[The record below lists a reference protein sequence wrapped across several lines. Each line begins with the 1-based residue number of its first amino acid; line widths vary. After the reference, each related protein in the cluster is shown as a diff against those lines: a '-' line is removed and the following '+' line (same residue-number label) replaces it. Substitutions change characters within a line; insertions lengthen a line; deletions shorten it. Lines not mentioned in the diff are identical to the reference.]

1 MQYQELLDL
10 IRHSGM
16 DPARLIFEDELTGIS
31 NRRFLHNYLKHK
43 IRWADGDECV
53 LSLIMTDLDGFK
65 QLNDRFGHQFGD
77 RALIWF
83 AEQLKQVA
91 GDEGLPVRNS
101 GDEFMILM
109 PGRTKSQ
116 ARRMAERLLQR
127 FRDEPFSSRE
137 GELNLCLSIGVASAP
152 EDARDAE
159 NLIRQADVA
168 LYCAKNAGGN
178 RISVTDESEVRE
190 VFAQSALQQ
199 AHGVEIVGRRTQL
212 ERAADGLDRLTL
224 RESSFLLVE
233 GAAGMG
239 KSTFLETIRRK
250 LSQNPLGQV
259 VKVRGRQEELFR
271 PYYLTTDILVALL
284 NQRPDQGLAVFDDL
298 SPEELS
304 YASHILP
311 QLAQGDADE
320 SERDEK
326 LRREH
331 IFNTFVRL
339 ISKALD

>member
-1 MQYQELLDL
+1 
-10 IRHSGM
+10 M

-31 NRRFLHNYLKHK
+31 NRRFLYNYLKHK
-43 IRWADGDECV
+43 VRWADRDECV

-109 PGRTKSQ
+109 PGCTKSQ

-178 RISVTDESEVRE
+178 RIWRSSPSRPSNRLMVSRLSDAEPSSSGQPMDSTGSL
-190 VFAQSALQQ
+190 FARARFSWLRVQPGWARAPSSRPSA
-199 AHGVEIVGRRTQL
+199 ASSARTRWGRWSRC
-212 ERAADGLDRLTL
+212 
-224 RESSFLLVE
+224 
-233 GAAGMG
+233 GAA
-239 KSTFLETIRRK
+239 RR
-250 LSQNPLGQV
+250 SSSAH
-259 VKVRGRQEELFR
+259 
-271 PYYLTTDILVALL
+271 TT
-284 NQRPDQGLAVFDDL
+284 
-298 SPEELS
+298 
-304 YASHILP
+304 
-311 QLAQGDADE
+311 
-320 SERDEK
+320 
-326 LRREH
+326 
-331 IFNTFVRL
+331 
-339 ISKALD
+339 